1 MILGLDVSSTT
12 TAYTILDK
20 DGNLIETKEIKLA
33 KFKGM
38 FSKAQFVENILAE
51 LKLRFEITE
60 IFIEAALISFTK
72 GFSSLKTIAILHRF
86 NAVVGWMCYKI
97 FGVIPE
103 YLNVLSARRIAGVV
117 YDKTDTSK
125 LKTKKAVLKQV
136 LALDSTF
143 PVVYNKLGNIAIT
156 VYDRADSYIVA
167 YAGLKG
173 AIADKQQEECDD
185 KQQEIGD
192 SE

>member
-20 DGNLIETKEIKLA
+20 NGKLVETKEIKLA

-38 FSKAQFVENILAE
+38 FAKAQFVESVLIE
-51 LKLRFEITE
+51 LKSKFKIEK
-60 IFIEAALISFTK
+60 IFIEAALTSFVK
-72 GFSSLKTIAILHRF
+72 GLSSLKTIAILHRF

-97 FGVIPE
+97 FDVIPE
-103 YLNVLSARRIAGVV
+103 FLNVLSARKIAGVV
-117 YDKTDTSK
+117 YDKLDTSK
-125 LKTKKAVLKQV
+125 LRTKKAVLKRV
-136 LALDSTF
+136 LVIDKSF
-143 PVVYNKLGNIAIT
+143 PVVYNKLGNVSIT
-156 VYDRADSYIVA
+156 VYDQADSYVIA

-173 AIADKQQEECDD
+173 HKEEGQDD
-185 KQQEIGD
+185 NDREEAGD